1 MPGGEEALG
10 LENVARTG
18 CRSIR
23 GLDGEQAWAWR
34 ERAWAIAPDAV
45 LRSLAGLT
53 SERSWQLREQHVAR
67 APRAVLSTLDGLD
80 HPRAWALR
88 ESFGAQ
94 CEEVLDSIYGMEG
107 SAAWG
112 LRTAL
117 ADTWPATTVRSL
129 GPLLQTPR
137 GRALA
142 ERLLASN
149 PQDFA
154 LLRQA
159 ARGAPDTFLGA
170 LHATA

>member
-1 MPGGEEALG
+1 MSTDTKPLFRPEAVRPL
-10 LENVARTG
+10 
-18 CRSIR
+18 
-23 GLDGEQAWAWR
+23 
-34 ERAWAIAPDAV
+34 
-45 LRSLAGLT
+45 LA
-53 SERSWQLREQHVAR
+53 A
-67 APRAVLSTLDGLD
+67 
-80 HPRAWALR
+80 
-88 ESFGAQ
+88 F
-94 CEEVLDSIYGMEG
+94 YGMEG

-117 ADTWPATTVRSL
+117 ADTWPATAVRSL

-159 ARGAPDTFLGA
+159 ARGAPDTSLGA